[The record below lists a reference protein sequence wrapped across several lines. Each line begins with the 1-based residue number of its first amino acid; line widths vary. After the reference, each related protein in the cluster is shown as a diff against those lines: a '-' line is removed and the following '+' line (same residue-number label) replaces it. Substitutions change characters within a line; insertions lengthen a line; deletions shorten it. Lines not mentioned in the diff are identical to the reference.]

1 MKAASKIT
9 MAITLGALAS
19 LAAPA
24 GRAQSEVSPDH
35 FDAPDM
41 VPFDTPRAATPTTA
55 AAPAA
60 SLDYS
65 GRITLAHRVRV
76 NGKTLAA
83 GNYGVALHSDGKTV
97 ELRLNRGRETVAVQ
111 TVAYRRVPNTER
123 GYLVVE
129 RRGNARRVSV
139 IHAGRLQ
146 LVFAPEASVRA
157 RGAATLEVL
166 PLAFR
171 AVES

>member
-1 MKAASKIT
+1 MNATSKIT
-9 MAITLGALAS
+9 MAITLGAFAA

-24 GRAQSEVSPDH
+24 ARAQSEVSPDH
-35 FDAPDM
+35 FDSDM
-41 VPFDTPRAATPTTA
+41 ASFDARRAATQTTGVA
-55 AAPAA
+55 HAA
-60 SLDYS
+60 SVDYS
-65 GRITLAHRVRV
+65 GRVTLAHRVRV

-83 GNYGVALHSDGKTV
+83 GNYVVALHSDGKTV
-97 ELRLNRGRETVAVQ
+97 ELRLNRRGETVAVQ
-111 TVAYRRVPNTER
+111 TVAYRSVPSAEW

-171 AVES
+171 VAES